1 MIRTIKTIITGTL
14 VFTAFTVFGQQDPQY
29 TQYMYNTLTVN
40 SAYAGSNGHLA
51 ITGLYRT
58 QWVGIEG
65 APETQSLGIDSPV
78 GKNVGLG
85 LSVVNETIGPSEEQ
99 YFDLNFSYTI
109 QASPSHKL
117 AFGVKGGGRLLNID
131 WSKGNY
137 RDDDVEYYQNIENKL
152 LPVIGAGIYLYGEK
166 SYIGLSVPN
175 FLTDERYD
183 EVEEGLADERIHV
196 YMIGGLVFDLSAN
209 TKFKPAVLVKY
220 VPGAPLIA
228 DISANFMFYERF
240 ILGASVRT
248 GDSVSGLAAF
258 QITNSILVGYA
269 YDYTTTELREF
280 NSGTHEIM
288 LRFELKSKDKGLKS
302 PRFF

>member
-117 AFGVKGGGRLLNID
+117 AFGVKGGGRLLN
-131 WSKGNY
+131 
-137 RDDDVEYYQNIENKL
+137 
-152 LPVIGAGIYLYGEK
+152 
-166 SYIGLSVPN
+166 
-175 FLTDERYD
+175 
-183 EVEEGLADERIHV
+183 
-196 YMIGGLVFDLSAN
+196 
-209 TKFKPAVLVKY
+209 
-220 VPGAPLIA
+220 
-228 DISANFMFYERF
+228 
-240 ILGASVRT
+240 
-248 GDSVSGLAAF
+248 
-258 QITNSILVGYA
+258 
-269 YDYTTTELREF
+269 
-280 NSGTHEIM
+280 
-288 LRFELKSKDKGLKS
+288 
-302 PRFF
+302 